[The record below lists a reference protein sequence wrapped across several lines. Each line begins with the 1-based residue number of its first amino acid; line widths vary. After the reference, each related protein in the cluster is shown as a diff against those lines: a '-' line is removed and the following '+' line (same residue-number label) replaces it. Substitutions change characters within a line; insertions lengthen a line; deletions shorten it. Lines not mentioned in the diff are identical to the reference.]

1 MTSTANV
8 SPGTPDA
15 LLMRF
20 QPTDTASKV
29 SRVTLAKLAKQLGYK
44 RESEVLH
51 YAVLKLA
58 DEILPKYAP
67 DDGPLT
73 DAQLHAVQ
81 KAAGPARGKKV
92 ASSLV

>member
-1 MTSTANV
+1 MSIATA
-8 SPGTPDA
+8 PDA

-20 QPTDTASKV
+20 QPKDTASRV
-29 SRVTLAKLAKQLGYK
+29 SRATLSRLAKQLGYA

-51 YAVLKLA
+51 YAVRKLA
-58 DEILPKYAP
+58 DEVLPKYKI
-67 DDGPLT
+67 DDGPLNT
-73 DAQLHAVQ
+73 KQMVAIR